1 MSCHPERSE
10 GSVNTKWM
18 YFSLCSTTRQ
28 ILRDAQNETLVGS
41 FHFDAPSYSFT
52 YTTEGLRSTETIP
65 DEASRLNA
73 RSSLTAVVWAIPFI
87 SMYRHL

>member
-10 GSVNTKWM
+10 GSVTQ
-18 YFSLCSTTRQ
+18 SECIQ

-41 FHFDAPSYSFT
+41 FHFDTPSYSFT

>member
-28 ILRDAQNETLVGS
+28 ILRDAQNDTLVGN
-41 FHFDAPSYSFT
+41 FHFDTPLFYDCMYFFT
-52 YTTEGLRSTETIP
+52 
-65 DEASRLNA
+65 
-73 RSSLTAVVWAIPFI
+73 SSI
-87 SMYRHL
+87 SGFPYRFS

>member
-28 ILRDAQNETLVGS
+28 ILRDAQNDTLVGN
-41 FHFDAPSYSFT
+41 FHFDGAEKVPHLYPSV
-52 YTTEGLRSTETIP
+52 LQ
-65 DEASRLNA
+65 
-73 RSSLTAVVWAIPFI
+73 
-87 SMYRHL
+87 